1 MNLVLGVLSGEFSK
15 EREKAKK
22 RGDLQKL
29 KEKRLVEDAYKNY
42 ITWIRQ
48 AEVDECD
55 EEEMDEEMLEEELQD
70 EGQDEGGPS
79 VEQKGL
85 LPMIERLYNQL
96 MHRNLMLRRRI
107 HKTVKSQFFY
117 WLVIVLVFINTI
129 VLASEYHRQP
139 KWMEEFQGKIIYDPI
154 ITIRYLQ
161 FNN

>member
-29 KEKRLVEDAYKNY
+29 KEKRLVDDAYKNY

-55 EEEMDEEMLEEELQD
+55 EEDLEENEKLNED
-70 EGQDEGGPS
+70 LGEEEGEGEIE
-79 VEQKGL
+79 VEAGML
-85 LPMIERLYNQL
+85 GCL
-96 MHRNLMLRRRI
+96 HRIYARVLHKNLMLRKKI
-107 HKTVKSQFFY
+107 HKIVKTQFFY
-117 WLVIVLVFINTI
+117 WLVIVLVFINTL

-139 KWMEEFQGKIIYDPI
+139 KWMEEFQRTSFN
-154 ITIRYLQ
+154 TIVSLALH
-161 FNN
+161 

>member
-48 AEVDECD
+48 AEVNEC
-55 EEEMDEEMLEEELQD
+55 EEEVETNEASNKLNEENDENA
-70 EGQDEGGPS
+70 EGVEGGD
-79 VEQKGL
+79 EAAAKAKGPCL
-85 LPMIERLYNQL
+85 CLTKIWNRLV
-96 MHRNLMLRRRI
+96 HKNLMLRRKI
-107 HKTVKSQFFY
+107 HKIVKSQFFY
-117 WLVIVLVFINTI
+117 WLVIVLVLINTV

-139 KWMEEFQGKIIYDPI
+139 KWMEEFQCIYI
-154 ITIRYLQ
+154 L
-161 FNN
+161 

>member
-29 KEKRLVEDAYKNY
+29 KEKRMVEDAYKNY

-55 EEEMDEEMLEEELQD
+55 DEDMDENDKLNEENEGEGD
-70 EGQDEGGPS
+70 EGE
-79 VEQKGL
+79 VAEAEKGQFSAIIKL
-85 LPMIERLYNQL
+85 KNRL
-96 MHRNLMLRRRI
+96 MHKNLMFRRKI
-107 HKTVKSQFFY
+107 HALVKSQFFY
-117 WLVIVLVFINTI
+117 WLVIVLVFINTL

-139 KWMEEFQGKIIYDPI
+139 KWMEEFQCK
-154 ITIRYLQ
+154 
-161 FNN
+161 